1 MQGDQ
6 IEIHNITMEP
16 ALQIPNPA
24 TAPNPPQPPP
34 YQILPGNDPVP
45 SPYTPLQFQA
55 RPNILAT
62 YEDVDDDV
70 MAHVSV
76 HTSSENGSDGS
87 TVGAA
92 EGVIYEWK
100 SVDVGV
106 YELENK
112 GFHIGDA
119 GTKNWCPC
127 QKFVIGLDW

>member
-1 MQGDQ
+1 MPILCDIFVPLCFLCRRRGIYHTTPRVVQGDQ

-92 EGVIYEWK
+92 EGVIYE
-100 SVDVGV
+100 
-106 YELENK
+106 
-112 GFHIGDA
+112 
-119 GTKNWCPC
+119 
-127 QKFVIGLDW
+127 